1 MEALDRI
8 FIRIGEAF
16 STFLAQYLPA
26 PVVTVIGMFLSA
38 IIISTFAALTFMLL
52 TWLERKFVGRMQ
64 DRIGPNRVGP
74 FGLLQPIAD
83 AIKMFTKELITPA
96 GAHKVVYN
104 LAPILVVAPSLM
116 IFAVIPF
123 GRDMVAADLDVG
135 VLYLIAL
142 SSATEVAILM
152 AGWASRNKFSL
163 LGAMRAVA
171 QMLSYEVPLVLIL
184 LTLVLMAGSMRL
196 TDLVAVQGVPF
207 AFLQP
212 VAFVIFIVAAAAE
225 LNRTPFDIPEAE
237 SELVAGYHTEY
248 GGMKFGLFMMAEF
261 IAAFGMAALVTT
273 VFLGGWRPWLIPL
286 PSWLWF
292 LIKTYLVLFVF
303 IWFRGTFPRL
313 RIDQLQAFCWKFLVP
328 VTLLNVIVTGVV
340 VTFVPLVRN
349 GEVVVRGIGGWA
361 TVTVVYFAV
370 NVVFALVV
378 AWLYRRP
385 TLQAVQ
391 QIQVGQPAGRGLS
404 REVQTA

>member
-16 STFLAQYLPA
+16 SAFLAQYLPGPA
-26 PVVTVIGMFLSA
+26 VTVIGMFLSA

-104 LAPILVVAPSLM
+104 LAPILVVAPALM

-196 TDLVAVQGVPF
+196 ADIVAVQGVPF
-207 AFLQP
+207 ALLQP
-212 VAFVIFIVAAAAE
+212 VAFVIFVVAAAAE

-273 VFLGGWRPWLIPL
+273 VFLGGWRPWIVPL

-328 VTLLNVIVTGVV
+328 VTLVNVIVTGVV
-340 VTFVPLVRN
+340 VTFFPLVRN
-349 GEVVVRGIGGWA
+349 GELVVRGVGGWI
-361 TVTVVYFAV
+361 TVTAVYLAV
-370 NVVFALVV
+370 NVLFALVV

-385 TLQAVQ
+385 TLQAMQ

>member
-1 MEALDRI
+1 MQALDRL
-8 FIRIGEAF
+8 FISIGRAF
-16 STFLAQYLPA
+16 NSFLSQFLPPTA
-26 PVVTVIGMFLSA
+26 VTVIGMFLSA
-38 IIISTFAALTFMLL
+38 IIISTFAALVFMFL

-83 AIKMFTKELITPA
+83 AIKMFTKELITPE
-96 GAHKVVYN
+96 GAHKVAYN
-104 LAPILVVAPSLM
+104 LAPILAVAPVM
-116 IFAVIPF
+116 MFFAVIPF

-135 VLYLIAL
+135 VLYLVAL

-152 AGWASRNKFSL
+152 AGWASRNKFAL

-184 LTLVLMAGSMRL
+184 LALVLMAGSMQL
-196 TDLVAVQGVPF
+196 TELVAAQGVPF
-207 AFLQP
+207 ALLQP
-212 VAFVIFIVAAAAE
+212 VAFLIFIVAAAAE

-261 IAAFGMAALVTT
+261 IAAFGMACLVTT
-273 VFLGGWRPWLIPL
+273 VFLGGWRPWIIPL

-292 LIKTYLVLFVF
+292 LIKAFAVLFVF

-340 VTFVPLVRN
+340 VTFFPIVRD
-349 GEVVVRGIGGWA
+349 GQIVVQGAGGWA
-361 TVTVVYFAV
+361 VTTVVYFATS
-370 NVVFALVV
+370 VVFGLII

-385 TLQAVQ
+385 TQQALR
-391 QIQVGQPAGRGLS
+391 QIEVGRPAARGLS
-404 REVQTA
+404 QEVQAA